1 MGLLPGAHPL
11 GILLIPEII
20 LVLRLGQPAALGLS
34 LSGSVA
40 LSLVAVVLMVPI
52 AKIGKKKFLAVVA
65 LTLTPRSLHRF
76 QNQKQPLFGK
86 LAREPE
92 ENPSGR
98 RLSERRRKKNIRRI
112 DRRKSTGRRST
123 SRLAVLIQF
132 QFSGDSWVS
141 TRLMDGKLCWKA
153 IVPGDPRNSLRHNCH
168 SWMASSTVGR
178 SLRGFLPVCGPRR

>member
-132 QFSGDSWVS
+132 QFSGDTL
-141 TRLMDGKLCWKA
+141 TRPAPRLHQNPPFRISGQQSAPALC
-153 IVPGDPRNSLRHNCH
+153 S
-168 SWMASSTVGR
+168 VGQGGIGQIPL
-178 SLRGFLPVCGPRR
+178 SFPT